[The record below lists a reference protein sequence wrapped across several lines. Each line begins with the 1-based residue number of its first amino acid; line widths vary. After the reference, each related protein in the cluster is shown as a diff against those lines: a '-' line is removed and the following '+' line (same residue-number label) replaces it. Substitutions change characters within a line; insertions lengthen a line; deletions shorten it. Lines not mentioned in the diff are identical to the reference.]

1 MKKNIKLPTI
11 LGVLI
16 LVSGLV
22 AGVFLIN
29 SRQIF
34 KLGAQVEVS
43 PKDVRIGNITD
54 NSVTVTWTTDIE
66 SKGFIKWNKTS
77 GNLSKVALEE
87 NSNPEKVHLVNILG
101 IDKGSDI
108 FFNINSNGND
118 YSNNNIP
125 WQTSTLKQA
134 IASNNLIVAT
144 GVILAQDGSTP
155 AKATVHLLINGVT
168 LSTITSSEGSW
179 VIPISTYIESVPE
192 TTVIEINVNAGT
204 KGVAQAVIYPS
215 AIKTTPII
223 LLGKTYDFRTI
234 TNSGGGSLPE
244 SKLSIPESV
253 EVSSR
258 FEINKDANQPS
269 QNVVTLE
276 SIDEGEIITTTDPEF
291 FGKGPVQTNI
301 EVSIESELQTATI
314 STDKNGVWNWSPPEN
329 LEPGEHTVTLKW
341 SDTNGIIRTLTRK
354 FIVSASEGPA
364 FESTPSATPTI
375 TTAPNAT
382 TTPTSRATATSTST
396 APPTPET
403 GSLIPTFGLFIVG
416 IGILLSSIYVWNKEY
431 SQG

>member
-1 MKKNIKLPTI
+1 MKKSIKLPTI

-16 LVSGLV
+16 LVSGLI
-22 AGVFLIN
+22 AGVYLIN
-29 SRQIF
+29 SKKIF
-34 KLGAQVEVS
+34 KLGAQVEAS

-77 GNLSKVALEE
+77 SSLSKVALEE
-87 NSNPEKVHLVNILG
+87 NSTSESVHLVNILG
-101 IDKGSDI
+101 IDKGSDV
-108 FFNINSNGND
+108 FFNINSNGDD
-118 YSNNNIP
+118 YLNNNIP
-125 WQTSTLKQA
+125 WQTSTLNQA

-144 GVILAQDGSTP
+144 GVILASDGNTP
-155 AKATVHLLINGVT
+155 AKAIVHLLINGVT

-192 TTVIEINVNAGT
+192 TTAIEINVNAGT
-204 KGVAQAVIYPS
+204 KGVAQAVIYPT

-234 TNSGGGSLPE
+234 TDSNDGSLPE
-244 SKLSIPESV
+244 SKLSVPESV
-253 EVSSR
+253 EASSR
-258 FEINKDANQPS
+258 FEIDRDVSQPS
-269 QNVVTLE
+269 QNIVTLE
-276 SIDEGEIITTTDPEF
+276 SVDEGEIITTTDPEF

-301 EVSIESELQTATI
+301 EVSVESELQTVMV
-314 STDKNGVWNWSPPEN
+314 STDKNGAWKWSPPNN

-341 SDTNGIIRTLTRK
+341 SDANGVIRTLTRK

-364 FESTPSATPTI
+364 FESTPSATPII
-375 TTAPNAT
+375 TAAPNAT
-382 TTPTSRATATSTST
+382 TTPTSRATATATST